1 MPMTNTKRNQE
12 RLQMQQLE
20 QAHGGD
26 VLKNIF
32 SISSRHP
39 LLSLLFVIVF
49 ALFTNSL
56 YELLNSLFATSPY
69 QPQTLYWQ
77 TGILFALLVVIFVT
91 VLLLHRGSVRPSA
104 ITRKKLLVTLA
115 SAHKQ
120 DIMDLASYGV
130 YEALLYSP
138 RGHSLQNSLEEV
150 IIIATEDNTTQK
162 IAKKFVKYVE
172 KSGRLASV
180 KTVSVNDRTPK
191 DIKRQLALVL
201 SEASK
206 PYTTADIVCD
216 YTGGTK
222 NLSIALYQLAAER
235 FISQVYFTDAMM
247 DSSKRAAITP
257 IQ

>member
-39 LLSLLFVIVF
+39 LLSSFFVIVF

-56 YELLNSLFATSPY
+56 YELLNSLFATSAY
-69 QPQTLYWQ
+69 LPQTLYWQ
-77 TGILFALLVVIFVT
+77 TGILFTLLIVIFVT
-91 VLLLHRGSVRPSA
+91 VLLLHRGSVRPSE
-104 ITRKKLLVTLA
+104 ITRKKLLITIA
-115 SAHKQ
+115 SAHKR
-120 DIMDLASYGV
+120 DITELASYGV
-130 YEALLYSP
+130 YEALLYTP
-138 RGHSLQNSLEEV
+138 KGHSTQNSLEEV
-150 IIIATEDNTTQK
+150 IVIATEDASTQK
-162 IAKKFVKYVE
+162 IAKKFVQYIE
-172 KSGRLASV
+172 KSGRSASV

-191 DIKRQLALVL
+191 DIKRQLALIL
-201 SEASK
+201 SEVSK
-206 PYTTADIVCD
+206 PYKTADIVCD

-247 DSSKRAAITP
+247 DSSKRPTRTP
-257 IQ
+257 V